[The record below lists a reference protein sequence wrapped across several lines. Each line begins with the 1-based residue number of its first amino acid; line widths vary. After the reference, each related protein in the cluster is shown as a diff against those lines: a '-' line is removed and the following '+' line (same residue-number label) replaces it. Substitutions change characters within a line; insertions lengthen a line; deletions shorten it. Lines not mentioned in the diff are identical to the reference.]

1 MAVDEH
7 RRRGGA
13 GVDPGG
19 RRHAGPAAD
28 DERRRPAAGG
38 DGDDQRSRPPVRGI
52 RSPHARNDAAPRSG
66 DRRTLPRRR
75 NADRPAQGPRCN
87 DRPSRERN
95 VPRDRTPC
103 PRHRRDRR
111 SSGPRDRGLL
121 PEAKARHGRSRSH
134 ARAGLRSRRPAIG
147 RRQAPGRPAA
157 RERTGFPAHRQAMT
171 SALAALARRWIG
183 GFVVL
188 AAVVAGMPTPT
199 TAQQADSHGF
209 VDPERIGRL
218 IRDGRNVDAIDLAKR
233 AVAAAPPRERQF
245 VYELAGWVCRV
256 TLDIDCTRDILAI
269 AMPDMQALLRTPGA
283 DRSSVS
289 RNLLLMLPYQV
300 ATGDYQGTARSLAPD
315 FIAEMAPA
323 GSEPLLFAELQ
334 LLAAQRAR
342 RVSDFEASRD
352 HLDKALIATFSLTG
366 SDRSEVRRLLVRI
379 IAQFLENYDVE
390 RALRLLAA
398 ADPLL
403 KTISSDSFLG
413 YEFLWLRA
421 QLMAYGR
428 DYAGAAKVL
437 QHALSKLDRLQLGS
451 AHKLALQVSAYN
463 DLLGLEVLR
472 GSFDTARDL
481 LKSHPL
487 TAAKAE
493 ILARGHFADG
503 NEFNFALAEEF
514 VRVMLGDG
522 AKTGWGDLMTKPPRW
537 TKDPEEIVD
546 VQAFG
551 QAAIGLQLATAGRID
566 EARRDLV
573 SAARRRLAVL
583 REQYRKS
590 IHAAPLP
597 RWADII
603 LADFAIEATLAQ
615 AVPDYDLII
624 QASALLNRTIATS
637 ADDALTSQAI
647 QASDDGKRTT
657 QSLQTIQY
665 QQAAWEKTQMLALT
679 KRVLSS
685 DEGDREVLGR
695 ERQRILYVG
704 NEFTR
709 QLQRIRAALTEK
721 NGAVDTVASLATVRQ
736 VLLADEALILHA
748 PIFGRIGKVCI
759 RADSAQSST
768 QAMDSTAR
776 TDGRLL
782 MAALTAAHPASNEA
796 DSQFPATQAVRLAKL
811 MFGGL
816 EDCLHRSPRVYLVS
830 SPDTVEQVP
839 PAALLAEMPPV
850 LGNGYDLRAA
860 RWLIRDHA
868 FVRTSS
874 INAFVAAK
882 RLSGRRSA
890 TLDYLGVG
898 DPVLAPGGNPL
909 GPAMASRG
917 GLSSLQELPETA
929 DEVQR
934 VASLFDKPKARLLRR
949 RSATEENFRLQP
961 LSEFDIVHLAT
972 HGLIREELPG
982 LAEPSLVFTPRP
994 GGDILNDGLL
1004 TASQIATLP
1013 LRARLV
1019 VQSAC
1024 NSARYEPSVI
1034 DSGIQG
1040 LSTSF
1045 AIAGVPSM
1053 IAALWPI
1060 ESALA
1065 RDLIIDTFRTARGG
1079 NVAIADAMAMAVRRH
1094 LDGPTPR
1101 PLLHPRFWAAL
1112 VVLGDGSVGLNASAQ
1127 AAKRELGPFAN
1138 VDSAERA
1145 SIVSV
1150 APLDADFVSS
1160 ALGHW
1165 MGKTFE
1171 SFIRRKAADGAVRW
1185 EVKDQ
1190 QIGAGP
1196 VAATEQTIYA
1206 GGYLPQSAG
1215 ASTVI
1220 VPMLRGL
1227 QPDGKVL
1234 WTQRLP
1240 DTPED
1245 SAVMG
1250 LAIAQDQSAV
1260 ALVGP
1265 VVRQKAETDFSL
1277 VRVDGNGREIARKSL
1292 ALTVYGQGLNS
1303 GYLRFEGAAGL
1314 AVVNRGRWAKSGPD
1328 SYRLN
1333 GLGDAEQCWEGD
1345 AADIV
1350 LLDVGTLDERKRLRI
1365 DRFQVEDAVSTDDGW
1380 IVVGDS
1386 RDACST
1392 EVHAAAYIVKND
1404 GSVQQLWRDASPFP
1418 TSARGIRR
1426 AGGTI
1431 EIIGYAERA
1440 VAIREDVPTPKERD
1454 FGSRRSG
1461 NEAYISGQL
1470 FSVHLS
1476 AQGVEEGRDFVAA
1489 GLPTVPMGMV
1499 STADRS
1505 VIFGTIGSRPL
1516 WLNR

>member
-1 MAVDEH
+1 M
-7 RRRGGA
+7 
-13 GVDPGG
+13 
-19 RRHAGPAAD
+19 
-28 DERRRPAAGG
+28 
-38 DGDDQRSRPPVRGI
+38 
-52 RSPHARNDAAPRSG
+52 
-66 DRRTLPRRR
+66 
-75 NADRPAQGPRCN
+75 
-87 DRPSRERN
+87 
-95 VPRDRTPC
+95 TP
-103 PRHRRDRR
+103 
-111 SSGPRDRGLL
+111 
-121 PEAKARHGRSRSH
+121 
-134 ARAGLRSRRPAIG
+134 
-147 RRQAPGRPAA
+147 
-157 RERTGFPAHRQAMT
+157 
-171 SALAALARRWIG
+171 ALAALARRWIG
-183 GFVVL
+183 GFVGL
-188 AAVVAGMPTPT
+188 ACLAGGMPTLT
-199 TAQQADSHGF
+199 MAQQAANQGF
-209 VDPERIGRL
+209 VDPERIGLL
-218 IRDGRNVDAIDLAKR
+218 IRDGRHLDAIDLAKR
-233 AVAAAPPRERQF
+233 AAATAPPSERQS
-245 VYELAGWVCRV
+245 VHELAGWVCRV
-256 TLDIDCTRDILAI
+256 THDIDCTRDILSI
-269 AMPDMQALLRTPGA
+269 AMPHMEALLRTPGA

-289 RNLLLMLPYQV
+289 RNLLLMLSYQL
-300 ATGDYQGTARSLAPD
+300 ATGDYQGAARSLAPGAIPELATAVGD
-315 FIAEMAPA
+315 
-323 GSEPLLFAELQ
+323 PLLFAELQ

-342 RVSDFEASRD
+342 RLSDFELSRD

-366 SDRSEVRRLLVRI
+366 TNRFEAPRLLVRI
-379 IAQFLENYDVE
+379 TAQLLENYDIE

-403 KTISSDSFLG
+403 KTIPSDSFSAF
-413 YEFLWLRA
+413 EFLRLRA
-421 QLMAYGR
+421 ELMAYGR

-437 QHALSKLDRLQLGS
+437 QLALSKLDRLQLRS

-463 DLLGLEVLR
+463 DLLGLEVLH

-487 TAAKAE
+487 MAAKAE
-493 ILARGHFADG
+493 ILARGYFADG

-514 VRVMLGDG
+514 VRLMIGDR
-522 AKTGWGDLMTKPPRW
+522 AKTGWGDLMTMPPRW
-537 TKDPEEIVD
+537 TKDPEEILD

-551 QAAIGLQLATAGRID
+551 QAAIGLQLAKAGRTD

-573 SAARRRLAVL
+573 NAARKRLGAL

-590 IHAAPLP
+590 TYAAPLP
-597 RWADII
+597 RWVDIV

-615 AVPDYDLII
+615 AAPDYDLIV
-624 QASALLNRTIATS
+624 QASVLLNRTIATS

-647 QASDDGKRTT
+647 QPSDDGKRTA

-665 QQAAWEKTQMLALT
+665 QQAAWEKTQVIALT

-685 DEGDREVLGR
+685 DEGDREALAR
-695 ERQRILYVG
+695 ERQRILYAG

-709 QLQRIRAALTEK
+709 QLQRIRAALSEK
-721 NGAVDTVASLATVRQ
+721 SSAVDTVASLATVQQ
-736 VLLADEALILHA
+736 VLLVDEALVLHA
-748 PIFGRIGKVCI
+748 PIFGRMGKVCI
-759 RADSAQSST
+759 RADSTQSST
-768 QAMDSTAR
+768 QAMDGTAR
-776 TDGRLL
+776 TDARLL

-796 DSQFPATQAVRLAKL
+796 DSQYPATQAVRLAKL

-816 EDCLHRSPRVYLVS
+816 EDCLRRSPRVYLVS

-874 INAFVAAK
+874 INAFVATK
-882 RLSGRRSA
+882 RLSRTRSA

-898 DPVLAPGGNPL
+898 DPVLAPDSNSSG
-909 GPAMASRG
+909 AAVASRG
-917 GLSSLQELPETA
+917 GLNSLQELPETA

-934 VASLFDKPKARLLRR
+934 VAGLFDKSKSRLLRR
-949 RSATEENFRLQP
+949 QSATEEDFRLQP
-961 LSEFDIVHLAT
+961 LSEFDIVHFAT
-972 HGLIREELPG
+972 HGLIREQLPG
-982 LAEPSLVFTPRP
+982 LSEPSLVFTPRP
-994 GGDILNDGLL
+994 GADILNDGLL

-1019 VQSAC
+1019 VLSAC
-1024 NSARYEPSVI
+1024 NSARYEPSII

-1079 NVAIADAMAMAVRRH
+1079 DVAIADAMAMAVRRH

-1112 VVLGDGSVGLNASAQ
+1112 VMLGDGSISLNASAQ

-1145 SIVSV
+1145 AIVST
-1150 APLDADFVSS
+1150 ASLESDFVAS
-1160 ALGHW
+1160 ATGRW
-1165 MGKTFE
+1165 TGKTFE
-1171 SFIRRKAADGAVRW
+1171 SLIRREAADGTVRW
-1185 EVKDQ
+1185 EAKDP

-1196 VAATEQTIYA
+1196 VAATKQTIYA
-1206 GGYLPQSAG
+1206 GGYLAQSAG

-1220 VPMLRGL
+1220 VPTLRGL

-1240 DTPED
+1240 NTPED

-1250 LAIAQDQSAV
+1250 LAIAQDQSTV

-1265 VVRQKAETDFSL
+1265 VARQKAETDFSL
-1277 VRVDGNGREIARKSL
+1277 VRIDGNGREIARKSL
-1292 ALTVYGQGLNS
+1292 ALTVYGQGSNF
-1303 GYLRFEGAAGL
+1303 GYLRFDGAAGL

-1328 SYRLN
+1328 GYRLN

-1350 LLDVGTLDERKRLRI
+1350 LIDVATLDERKRLRI
-1365 DRFQVEDAVSTDDGW
+1365 DRFQVEGAVSTDDGW
-1380 IVVGDS
+1380 IVVGDA
-1386 RDACST
+1386 RDDCST
-1392 EVHAAAYIVKND
+1392 ETHAAAYIVKND
-1404 GSVQQLWRDASPFP
+1404 GSVQQLWRDASAFP
-1418 TSARGIRR
+1418 TSARGIR
-1426 AGGTI
+1426 GVGSTI
-1431 EIIGYAERA
+1431 EVIGYAERA
-1440 VAIREDVPTPKERD
+1440 VAIPEGVPTPKERD
-1454 FGSRRSG
+1454 FSNRRSG

-1470 FSVHLS
+1470 FSARLS

-1499 STADRS
+1499 ATTDRS
-1505 VIFGTIGSRPL
+1505 VIFGTVGSRPL

>member
-1 MAVDEH
+1 M
-7 RRRGGA
+7 
-13 GVDPGG
+13 P
-19 RRHAGPAAD
+19 
-28 DERRRPAAGG
+28 
-38 DGDDQRSRPPVRGI
+38 
-52 RSPHARNDAAPRSG
+52 
-66 DRRTLPRRR
+66 
-75 NADRPAQGPRCN
+75 
-87 DRPSRERN
+87 
-95 VPRDRTPC
+95 
-103 PRHRRDRR
+103 
-111 SSGPRDRGLL
+111 
-121 PEAKARHGRSRSH
+121 
-134 ARAGLRSRRPAIG
+134 
-147 RRQAPGRPAA
+147 
-157 RERTGFPAHRQAMT
+157 
-171 SALAALARRWIG
+171 ALAAFARRWIG
-183 GFVVL
+183 GFGIL
-188 AAVVAGMPTPT
+188 AGLVAGMPTPT
-199 TAQQADSHGF
+199 LAQQAANQGF
-209 VDPERIGRL
+209 VDPERIGLL
-218 IRDGRNVDAIDLAKR
+218 IRDGRNLDAIDLAKR
-233 AVAAAPPRERQF
+233 AAATAPPSGRQSI
-245 VYELAGWVCRV
+245 YELAGWVCRV
-256 TLDIDCTRDILAI
+256 TLDIDCTRDILTT
-269 AMPDMQALLRTPGA
+269 AMPHMEALLRTPGA

-289 RNLLLMLPYQV
+289 RNLLLMLSYRL
-300 ATGDYQGTARSLAPD
+300 ATGDYQGAARFLAPGVIPELATAVGD
-315 FIAEMAPA
+315 
-323 GSEPLLFAELQ
+323 PLLFAELQ
-334 LLAAQRAR
+334 LLATQRAR
-342 RVSDFEASRD
+342 RLSDFELSRD

-366 SDRSEVRRLLVRI
+366 TNRFEAPRLLVRI
-379 IAQFLENYDVE
+379 TAQLLENYDIE

-403 KTISSDSFLG
+403 KTIPSDSFPG
-413 YEFLWLRA
+413 FEFLRLRA
-421 QLMAYGR
+421 ALMAYGR

-437 QHALSKLDRLQLGS
+437 RLALSKLDRLQLRP
-451 AHKLALQVSAYN
+451 AHKSALQVSAYN
-463 DLLGLEVLR
+463 DLLGLEILR

-487 TAAKAE
+487 MAARAE
-493 ILARGHFADG
+493 ILSRGHFADG

-514 VRVMLGDG
+514 VRLMLGDR
-522 AKTGWGDLMTKPPRW
+522 AKTGWGDLMTMPPRW
-537 TKDPEEIVD
+537 TKDPEEILD

-551 QAAIGLQLATAGRID
+551 QAAVGLQLAKAGKAE

-573 SAARRRLAVL
+573 SAARKRLAVL

-590 IHAAPLP
+590 TYAAPLP
-597 RWADII
+597 RWADIV
-603 LADFAIEATLAQ
+603 LADFAIEATLAE
-615 AVPDYDLII
+615 AAPDYDLII
-624 QASALLNRTIATS
+624 QANALLSRTIATS

-647 QASDDGKRTT
+647 QPSDDGKRTA

-665 QQAAWEKTQMLALT
+665 QRAAWEKAQVLALT

-685 DEGDREVLGR
+685 DEGDREALAR
-695 ERQRILYVG
+695 ERQRILHAG

-709 QLQRIRAALTEK
+709 QLQRIRASLTEK
-721 NGAVDTVASLATVRQ
+721 SRASAVDTVASLATVQ
-736 VLLADEALILHA
+736 QLLLADEALILHA

-759 RADSAQSST
+759 RAGSAQSST

-776 TDGRLL
+776 TDARLL

-796 DSQFPATQAVRLAKL
+796 DSQYPATQAVRLGKL

-816 EDCLHRSPRVYLVS
+816 EDCLGKSPRVYLVS

-839 PAALLAEMPPV
+839 PAALLAEMPAV

-874 INAFVAAK
+874 INAFVATK
-882 RLSGRRSA
+882 RRSGTRSA

-898 DPVLAPGGNPL
+898 DPVLAPGGNSS
-909 GPAMASRG
+909 AAAVASRG

-934 VASLFDKPKARLLRR
+934 VAGLFDKSKARLLRR
-949 RSATEENFRLQP
+949 QSATEEDFRLQP

-1004 TASQIATLP
+1004 TASQIATMP

-1019 VQSAC
+1019 VLSAC

-1065 RDLIIDTFRTARGG
+1065 RDLIIDTFRTARSG

-1112 VVLGDGSVGLNASAQ
+1112 VVLGDGSISLNASAQ
-1127 AAKRELGPFAN
+1127 VARRELGPFAS

-1145 SIVSV
+1145 SIVST
-1150 APLDADFVSS
+1150 ASLDSDFVAS
-1160 ALGHW
+1160 ATGRW

-1171 SFIRRKAADGAVRW
+1171 SLIRREAVDGTVRW
-1185 EVKDQ
+1185 EAKDP
-1190 QIGAGP
+1190 QIAAGP
-1196 VAATEQTIYA
+1196 VAATRQRIYA
-1206 GGYLPQSAG
+1206 GGYLPRSAG
-1215 ASTVI
+1215 ASTVV
-1220 VPMLRGL
+1220 VPTLRGL
-1227 QPDGKVL
+1227 QTDGKVL
-1234 WTQRLP
+1234 WTQSLRGA
-1240 DTPED
+1240 PED

-1250 LAIAQDQSAV
+1250 LAIGQNQSAV

-1265 VVRQKAETDFSL
+1265 VLPQKAESDFSL
-1277 VRVDGNGREIARKSL
+1277 VRVDSNGREIARKILSL
-1292 ALTVYGQGLNS
+1292 AVYGQGSNF
-1303 GYLRFEGAAGL
+1303 GYLRFDGAAGL

-1328 SYRLN
+1328 GYRLN
-1333 GLGDAEQCWEGD
+1333 GLGDTEQCWEGD

-1350 LLDVGTLDERKRLRI
+1350 IIDAATLDVRKRLRI
-1365 DRFQVEDAVSTDDGW
+1365 DRFQVEAAASTEDGW
-1380 IVVGDS
+1380 IVVGDT
-1386 RDACST
+1386 RDACSA

-1404 GSVQQLWRDASPFP
+1404 GSVRQLWRDASPFP
-1418 TSARGIRR
+1418 TSARGVRR
-1426 AGGTI
+1426 TGGTI

-1440 VAIREDVPTPKERD
+1440 VAIPEDVPTPKERD
-1454 FGSRRSG
+1454 YSSRRWG

-1470 FSVHLS
+1470 FALRLS
-1476 AQGVEEGRDFVAA
+1476 AQGAEEGRDFVAA

-1499 STADRS
+1499 STADGS
-1505 VIFGTIGSRPL
+1505 VIFGSVGSRPL